1 MRYRSK
7 LPNEAHLGLSAFN
20 LPPDQLAALGAQ
32 LGERY
37 RLTVQPDEEFDAP
50 AGLNHPL
57 LEPID
62 DEAKAYAAAIAEQ
75 DQAHARDYH
84 EQRGASAGRPTP
96 EFPQLEQPPVPQ
108 EAQAEDQPSRRR
120 ASKE

>member
-37 RLTVQPDEEFDAP
+37 RLVVQPGEEFDAP

-62 DEAKAYAAAIAEQ
+62 DEAKAYAAEVAEQ
-75 DQAHARDYH
+75 DQAHARAYH

-108 EAQAEDQPSRRR
+108 EPPPSRR
-120 ASKE
+120 ASKEAKE